1 MESVGKRLREGREQ
15 NNYSIEQV
23 ARDTHISKQYLLA
36 LEEENF
42 SIIPGE
48 TYITGFLRNY
58 SEYLSLNPDEM
69 VNLYKSLKIQEQP
82 LPMDELLETKSR
94 RLSVKLILLILLI
107 VLLVGGAGFGGYLI
121 LSVKSADRAEPEQ
134 DEAALQTEEKKY
146 LFQEEVLTRWFNQGE
161 MIEVPVSGGMID
173 LNLISIT
180 EKLTLEVL
188 GENLDFNI
196 GESRSLD
203 LDGNSRVDLRILLND
218 IDRSEEIARVN
229 LGLYKVTRQSVQAA
243 DGDASID
250 DGMDASMDAS
260 IDDGMDASAEAGVEG
275 VAESTETGG
284 RALPV
289 IESEKKAVVILKA
302 AEPAPFRIS
311 INFRGF
317 CLFRYLV
324 DDKTREERFF
334 HKGESFSLDVKNQAK
349 LWMSNSGVLRVM
361 IAGRDVEM
369 GKPGEVATRIVRWN
383 KDAEGYSLE
392 ITPAD

>member
-1 MESVGKRLREGREQ
+1 MESVGKRLKEGREQ

-69 VNLYKSLKIQEQP
+69 VSLYKSLKIQEQP
-82 LPMDELLETKSR
+82 LPMNELLETKSR
-94 RLSVKLILLILLI
+94 KLPVKLILLILLI
-107 VLLVGGAGFGGYLI
+107 LLLVGGAGFTGYLM
-121 LSVKSADRAEPEQ
+121 LSVKSADGTPPEQ
-134 DEAALQTEEKKY
+134 GEAALQSEENEY
-146 LFQEEVLTRWFNQGE
+146 LFQEEVLTRWFNRGE
-161 MIEVPVSGGMID
+161 TIKVPVSGRLID
-173 LNLISIT
+173 LKLISIT
-180 EKLTLEVL
+180 DKLTIEVL
-188 GENLDFNI
+188 GENLDLNI

-203 LDGNSRVDLRILLND
+203 LNGNSRIDLRILLND
-218 IDRSEEIARVN
+218 IDRSEEVARVN
-229 LGLYKVTRQSVQAA
+229 LGLYKITRQNGQV
-243 DGDASID
+243 
-250 DGMDASMDAS
+250 
-260 IDDGMDASAEAGVEG
+260 AEAGVGKDTGTEAEAQG
-275 VAESTETGG
+275 VTASTESLIGG

-289 IESEKKAVVILKA
+289 IESEKRAVVILKA
-302 AEPAPFRIS
+302 VEPGPFRIS

-334 HKGESFSLDVKNQAK
+334 HKGESFSLDVKKEAK

-361 IAGRDVEM
+361 IGGRDVEM

-383 KDAEGYSLE
+383 KDAAGYSLE
-392 ITPAD
+392 IDRKSVV

>member
-1 MESVGKRLREGREQ
+1 MESVGKRLRESREQ

-69 VNLYKSLKIQEQP
+69 ISLYKSLKIQEQP
-82 LPMDELLETKSR
+82 LPLNELLETKSR
-94 RLSVKLILLILLI
+94 RLPVKLILLIVLILLLI
-107 VLLVGGAGFGGYLI
+107 GGAGFTGYLMF
-121 LSVKSADRAEPEQ
+121 SVKSVEGAEPDQ
-134 DEAALQTEEKKY
+134 KEAALQSDENEY
-146 LFQEEVLTRWFNQGE
+146 LFQDEVLTRWFKQGE
-161 MIEVPVSGGMID
+161 TIKVPLSDRLI
-173 LNLISIT
+173 NLKLASIT
-180 EKLTLEVL
+180 EKLTIDML
-188 GENLDFNI
+188 GENLDLNI

-203 LDGNSRVDLRILLND
+203 LNGNSRIDLRILLND
-218 IDRSEEIARVN
+218 IDRSEEVARVN
-229 LGLYKVTRQSVQAA
+229 LGLYKITRQNGQV
-243 DGDASID
+243 
-250 DGMDASMDAS
+250 
-260 IDDGMDASAEAGVEG
+260 AEPGVGTEPGAGTEAVAEG
-275 VAESTETGG
+275 VTAGTESQVSG

-302 AEPAPFRIS
+302 AEPDPFRIT

-324 DDKTREERFF
+324 DDKAREERFF
-334 HKGESFSLDVKNQAK
+334 HKGESFSLDVKNEVK
-349 LWMSNSGVLRVM
+349 MWMSNSGVLRVM

-369 GKPGEVATRIVRWN
+369 GKPGEAATRVVRWN
-383 KDAEGYSLE
+383 KDAAGYNLE
-392 ITPAD
+392 ISPAD

>member
-15 NNYSIEQV
+15 NNYSIEQA

-48 TYITGFLRNY
+48 TYIIGFLRNY

-69 VNLYKSLKIQEQP
+69 VSLYKSLKIQEQP
-82 LPMDELLETKSR
+82 LPMNELLQTKSR
-94 RLSVKLILLILLI
+94 RLPVKLILLILL
-107 VLLVGGAGFGGYLI
+107 VLLLLGGAGFVGYLM
-121 LSVKSADRAEPEQ
+121 LSVKKADGAPPEQ
-134 DEAALQTEEKKY
+134 REAALQSEENEY
-146 LFQEEVLTRWFNQGE
+146 LFQEEVLTRWFNRGE
-161 MIEVPVSGGMID
+161 TIKVPVN
-173 LNLISIT
+173 NLLVAVRLASIT
-180 EKLTLEVL
+180 EKLTIEVL
-188 GENLDFNI
+188 GENIDLNI
-196 GESRSLD
+196 GESKSLD
-203 LDGNSRVDLRILLND
+203 LNGNSRIDLRILLND
-218 IDRSEEIARVN
+218 IDRSEETDRVN
-229 LGLYKVTRQSVQAA
+229 LGLYKITRQSIQAA
-243 DGDASID
+243 EAGADVSAASI
-250 DGMDASMDAS
+250 
-260 IDDGMDASAEAGVEG
+260 ASAEAEAEG
-275 VAESTETGG
+275 VTDNTGSQAG
-284 RALPV
+284 VGALPV
-289 IESEKKAVVILKA
+289 IESEKRAVVILKA
-302 AEPAPFRIS
+302 AEPAPFRVS

-334 HKGESFSLDVKNQAK
+334 HKGESFSLDVKKEVK

-383 KDAEGYSLE
+383 KDAAGYSLE

>member
-1 MESVGKRLREGREQ
+1 MESVGKRLKEGREQ

-23 ARDTHISKQYLLA
+23 ARDTHISKQYLVA

-69 VNLYKSLKIQEQP
+69 VSLYKSLKIQEQP
-82 LPMDELLETKSR
+82 LPMHELLETKSR
-94 RLSVKLILLILLI
+94 KLSVKAVLLILLIL
-107 VLLVGGAGFGGYLI
+107 LLVGGAGFTGYLM
-121 LSVKSADRAEPEQ
+121 LSVKSADGAPPEQ
-134 DEAALQTEEKKY
+134 RKAALQGEENEY
-146 LFQEEVLTRWFNQGE
+146 LFQEEVLTRWFNRGE
-161 MIEVPVSGGMID
+161 TIKVPVSGRLID
-173 LNLISIT
+173 LKLISIT
-180 EKLTLEVL
+180 EKLTIEVL
-188 GENLDFNI
+188 GEKLDLNI

-203 LDGNSRVDLRILLND
+203 LNGNSRIDLRILLND
-218 IDRSEEIARVN
+218 IDTSEEVARVN
-229 LGLYKVTRQSVQAA
+229 LGLYKITRQNGQV
-243 DGDASID
+243 
-250 DGMDASMDAS
+250 
-260 IDDGMDASAEAGVEG
+260 AEAGAGTDAGTEAEAQG
-275 VAESTETGG
+275 VRDGAESLVGG

-289 IESEKKAVVILKA
+289 IVSEKRAVVILKA
-302 AEPAPFRIS
+302 AEPRPFRIS

-334 HKGESFSLDVKNQAK
+334 HKGESFSLDVKKEAK

-361 IAGRDVEM
+361 IGGRDVEM

-383 KDAEGYSLE
+383 KDAAGYSLE

>member
-1 MESVGKRLREGREQ
+1 MESVGKRLRESREQ

-58 SEYLSLNPDEM
+58 SEYLTLNPDEM
-69 VNLYKSLKIQEQP
+69 ISLYKGLKIQEQP
-82 LPMDELLETKSR
+82 LPMNELLETKSR
-94 RLSVKLILLILLI
+94 RLPGKLILLILLI
-107 VLLVGGAGFGGYLI
+107 LLLVGGAGFTVYL
-121 LSVKSADRAEPEQ
+121 LFSVRSADGTEPEQ
-134 DEAALQTEEKKY
+134 EEVALQSEENEY
-146 LFQEEVLTRWFNQGE
+146 LFQDEVLTRWFKQGE
-161 MIEVPVSGGMID
+161 TIKVPVNNQ
-173 LNLISIT
+173 LVAVRLASIT
-180 EKLTLEVL
+180 EKLTIEVL
-188 GENLDFNI
+188 GENLDLNI

-203 LDGNSRVDLRILLND
+203 LNGNSRIDLRILLND
-218 IDRSEEIARVN
+218 IDRSEKTAGVN
-229 LGLYKVTRQSVQAA
+229 LGLYKITRQSIQAA
-243 DGDASID
+243 EPGGGTDA
-250 DGMDASMDAS
+250 G
-260 IDDGMDASAEAGVEG
+260 AETDVGAEG
-275 VAESTETGG
+275 VTDSTENLIGG

-289 IESEKKAVVILKA
+289 IESGTKTVVILKA
-302 AEPAPFRIS
+302 AEPDPFRVS

-324 DDKTREERFF
+324 DNETRKERFF
-334 HKGESFSLDVKNQAK
+334 HKGESFSLDVKKEAK

-361 IAGRDVEM
+361 IGGRDVEM

-383 KDAEGYSLE
+383 KDAAGYSLE

>member
-15 NNYSIEQV
+15 NNYTIEQA

-36 LEEENF
+36 LEEENL

-48 TYITGFLRNY
+48 TYIIGFLRNY

-69 VNLYKSLKIQEQP
+69 VSLYKSLKIQEQP
-82 LPMDELLETKSR
+82 LPMNELLQTKRR

-107 VLLVGGAGFGGYLI
+107 LLLVGGAGFTGYLM
-121 LSVKSADRAEPEQ
+121 LSVKSADGAEPEQ
-134 DEAALQTEEKKY
+134 GEAALQIEENEY

-161 MIEVPVSGGMID
+161 MIKVPVSGRLID
-173 LNLISIT
+173 LKLISIT
-180 EKLTLEVL
+180 EKLTIEVL
-188 GENLDFNI
+188 GENLDLNI

-203 LDGNSRVDLRILLND
+203 LNGNSRIDLRILLND
-218 IDRSEEIARVN
+218 IDRSEETARVN
-229 LGLYKVTRQSVQAA
+229 LGLYKITRQSIQAA
-243 DGDASID
+243 EPGA
-250 DGMDASMDAS
+250 AT
-260 IDDGMDASAEAGVEG
+260 EEG
-275 VAESTETGG
+275 VATDTGMEANTEAEAASVTDSTESQAGG

-289 IESEKKAVVILKA
+289 IESEKRAVVILKA
-302 AEPAPFRIS
+302 AEPGPFRIS

-334 HKGESFSLDVKNQAK
+334 HKGESFSLDVKREAK
-349 LWMSNSGVLRVM
+349 LWMSNSGVLRAM
-361 IAGRDVEM
+361 IGGRDVEM

-383 KDAEGYSLE
+383 KDAAGYNLE